1 MFELIRE
8 NWTELSLTIAGIGSF
23 FAGRKSKKNNDQ
35 AGELENIQKV
45 REIEKS
51 LLSDMDEQI
60 RKLIQT
66 NNTLEAIIERQSKK
80 IRRYEV
86 KYGYLNTKD
95 DE

>member
-1 MFELIRE
+1 MFQVIKE
-8 NWTELSLTIAGIGSF
+8 NWAEISLAIGGIISF
-23 FAGRKSKKNNDQ
+23 FAGRKSTKNNDQ

-51 LLSDMDEQI
+51 LLADMDEQI

-86 KYGYLNTKD
+86 KYGYLNTKE